1 MHQISFSPR
10 FEKEVESL
18 GHSLDAVKVH
28 LELHLDA
35 IGTGEMPVPYLGK
48 TDAFHFPQAVVD
60 ADLSKIHVFD
70 PTCTNFTKADQDSW
84 KRATNLRGR
93 TSDTYLVYTKDY
105 FNEHH
110 CYFVGMISPAH
121 TKCDVRKSGM
131 SWFGPLVDEANK
143 FNGIQ

>member
-70 PTCTNFTKADQDSW
+70 PTCTNFTK
-84 KRATNLRGR
+84 
-93 TSDTYLVYTKDY
+93 DY